1 MAHKEMR
8 HCVAVNPRV
17 TEFLGRNY
25 SSHEEVVLPFTCA
38 KQKSLNLI
46 PEEKTLRDQETF
58 R

>member
-25 SSHEEVVLPFTCA
+25 SSHEEVVLPCA

-46 PEEKTLRDQETF
+46 SEEKTLRDQETF